1 MASDL
6 QKKWEERISRAKK
19 KRKAWEDEFRTQL
32 GRDYFEGR
40 QNPGYPEDEWITV
53 NKIYSHL
60 QAQLPL
66 LYSMDP
72 YFYVKPEK
80 FHGTL
85 QPQDLQALQAGQ
97 TPQAIADLGIKCR
110 GRQGMLNYLKK
121 ELRLKEKARL
131 GIQDAHFEYGVL
143 KVRRASTLEK
153 DPRAGKPIM
162 GEDNKPLKD
171 PDSGEVL
178 KYPDVKPVNERYEW
192 LRVHPCDLL
201 FDEDAGPLEDSWG
214 WLGQHRV
221 ISKADALADPTF
233 NRKAVRSAKGKER
246 SDRDKEKTGI
256 VSTLVDRI
264 TRTADDKNESLFLDI
279 WEIYDLKKRE
289 WLTVCEEADDLFID
303 PATTPKGI
311 EKHPFSILRFTL
323 RDNSPYPIP
332 PVSPALDPQKE
343 YSLSRSRLLTH
354 RKRFNRKYEVVVTK
368 LTNPDEDLSKIE
380 SGEDGTLIPVNAPG
394 AVNPITDAPLDQQN
408 LQELMLLNTDM
419 VEIFGTPAAARGVAD
434 ADSAT
439 EASILDKRLE
449 VREGDRLSMVV
460 DWIIESAK
468 KMDQLVQTHIDR
480 DEAVKV
486 TGPQGEFWQLI
497 REDDYEQIEGE
508 YSYGV
513 NLGASQPR
521 LPEIERSQWIAF
533 LSQVVVPFPHI
544 LTAPGLMKRMAE
556 MFHIEDEVAIE
567 ELRQVGLKIMQG
579 MMPMPGGGGGGGPSE
594 NPVAAVLGAAM
605 GPMGGNVNGGG
616 APTVVQ

>member
-6 QKKWEERISRAKK
+6 QKTWEERIARAKK
-19 KRKAWEDEFRTQL
+19 KREEWQSQFRTEL
-32 GRDYFEGR
+32 GRAYFEGR

-53 NKIYSHL
+53 NKIYAHL
-60 QAQLPL
+60 QAQLPM
-66 LYSMDP
+66 LYAMDP
-72 YFYVKPEK
+72 YFYVRLEK
-80 FHGTL
+80 SYGVL
-85 QPQDLQALQAGQ
+85 SPQDLAAMQQGQ
-97 TPQAIADLGIKCR
+97 TPPVVEKMTLKGK

-121 ELRLKEKARL
+121 ELRLKDKARL

-143 KVRRASTLEK
+143 KVRRASDLEK
-153 DPRAGKPIM
+153 DARAGKPIQDENGKAM
-162 GEDNKPLKD
+162 KD
-171 PDSGEVL
+171 PDTGEVM

-192 LRVHPCDLL
+192 SRVHPGDFL

-214 WLGQHRV
+214 WLAHHRTE
-221 ISKADALADPTF
+221 SKSEAMQNPAY
-233 NRKAVRSAKGKER
+233 NKKAVKSAKGKER
-246 SDRDKEKTGI
+246 SKDGQKKEPSGFMGLFGRGRARDEEI
-256 VSTLVDRI
+256 
-264 TRTADDKNESLFLDI
+264 FFDI
-279 WEIYDLKKRE
+279 WEVYDLKKKE
-289 WLTVCEEADDLFID
+289 WLTVCEDADEIFID

-343 YSLSRSRLLTH
+343 FCLSRSRLLTH
-354 RKRFNRKYEVVVTK
+354 RKRFNRKYEVVVGK
-368 LTNPDEDLSKIE
+368 LIDPDSAMPKLE
-380 SGEDGTLIPVNAPG
+380 SGDDGTLIEVNALG
-394 AVNPITDAPLDQQN
+394 AVGPIEDAALDQTN
-408 LQELMLLNTDM
+408 LQELAMLNNDM
-419 VEIFGTPAAARGVAD
+419 VEIFGTPSQARGVAD

-468 KMDQLVQTHIDR
+468 KLDQLVQTYVDR
-480 DEAVKV
+480 NELVKV
-486 TGPQGEFWQLI
+486 TGPQGEFWQLV

-508 YSYGV
+508 FSYGV
-513 NLGASQPR
+513 NLGASQAR

-544 LTAPGLMKRMAE
+544 LTSPSLMRRMAE
-556 MFHIEDEVAIE
+556 MFHIEDDASIE
-567 ELRQVGLKIMQG
+567 ELRQMGLKIMSGQ
-579 MMPMPGGGGGGGPSE
+579 MPMPGGQGGGPSD

-605 GPMGGNVNGGG
+605 GPMGGNTNGGG
-616 APTVVQ
+616 APAVTQ